1 MHTLYSVKC
10 VPDIAWDI
18 LTLKE
23 HGCCSEAHMWLG
35 VLYSVRQTPR
45 RRQDER
51 AGRNLPGHSAS
62 HSAVAEDG
70 TGCRRW
76 GKAAQRRRADCP
88 GCRDTRGRTE
98 GAARRARPSCWLCV
112 VGQEGGHS
120 GWEGCAGALG
130 SLLRVGRP
138 SGQLNGT
145 VQVSLITQRC
155 QPSSFLQESREG
167 QAKHATLRQAQEQ
180 PGASGALCGHGGH
193 LQHQGSLCGGS
204 RRAGLIPEVLTQ

>member
-1 MHTLYSVKC
+1 MGLPDETQDTQVHLSCGSTMHTLYSVKC

-45 RRQDER
+45 RQQDER

-112 VGQEGGHS
+112 VGQEGGPLRLGRLCWGLGFTS
-120 GWEGCAGALG
+120 AG
-130 SLLRVGRP
+130 
-138 SGQLNGT
+138 
-145 VQVSLITQRC
+145 
-155 QPSSFLQESREG
+155 
-167 QAKHATLRQAQEQ
+167 RQALWPAQRHS
-180 PGASGALCGHGGH
+180 PGVINHTAVPA
-193 LQHQGSLCGGS
+193 
-204 RRAGLIPEVLTQ
+204 